1 MSKKKHDPARP
12 DVEELKKAL
21 LAVNLQLQGA
31 YQRFDYLCE
40 PELIEA
46 CIFEINA
53 LKARY
58 NYLLRC
64 LKEQTG
70 DSRGDR
76 PPLSAAPLCVA
87 AADMKGGSACLS

>member
-12 DVEELKKAL
+12 SVEELKKAL

-70 DSRGDR
+70 DSRARRRR
-76 PPLSAAPLCVA
+76 PGEVGVSPPR
-87 AADMKGGSACLS
+87 GSIGEAGSG